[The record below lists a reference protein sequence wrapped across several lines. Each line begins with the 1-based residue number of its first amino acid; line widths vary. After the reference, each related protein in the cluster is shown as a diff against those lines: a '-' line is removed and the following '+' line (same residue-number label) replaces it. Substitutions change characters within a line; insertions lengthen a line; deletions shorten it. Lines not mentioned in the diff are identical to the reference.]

1 LFAGGKKM
9 SDRTSN
15 TGLKIGALAQQ
26 TASSVETIRYYEQQK
41 LLPQPA
47 RSDGNYRLYNE
58 SHVKRLQFI
67 RHCRALDMTLDEI
80 RTLLDFRDTP
90 ASNCAGVNIL
100 LDHHI
105 EHVTHRIKELK
116 ALQMQLKELRTRCT
130 SVQSSTAECG
140 ILQGLADADDREP
153 KNLGSHSGG
162 CH

>member
-1 LFAGGKKM
+1 MTTPSF
-9 SDRTSN
+9 R
-15 TGLKIGALAQQ
+15 IGELARQ

-47 RSDGNYRLYNE
+47 RSNGNYRLY
-58 SHVKRLQFI
+58 SDVHVKRLQFI

-90 ASNCAGVNIL
+90 EADCAGVNTL
-100 LDHHI
+100 LDRHI
-105 EHVTHRIKELK
+105 GHVAHRIKELK
-116 ALQMQLKELRTRCT
+116 ALQSQLKDLRTRCA

-140 ILQGLADADDREP
+140 ILQGLADAHDAEP
-153 KNLGSHSGG
+153 KNLGSHAGG